1 MDTYGKRIKFDID
14 NFKFDI
20 SCTMTIEKSFEPV
33 ITWVEDNMNRIFCIG
48 KFMSRFKDTLKE
60 CDIDVVNTKYDS
72 TRMDGIDYEINDRIS
87 IRVTLVDQLLFPK
100 ANSLYV
106 LFLERFDTGSD
117 FRSFVHS
124 YYFIE
129 FKKDEY
135 IKCTDEWHRA
145 PFNGSSLSQE
155 EYLTFDEKLRS
166 AVDRQI
172 ADIDKEFKSKNTRKS
187 SSIELR

>member
-1 MDTYGKRIKFDID
+1 
-14 NFKFDI
+14 
-20 SCTMTIEKSFEPV
+20 MTIEKSFEPV

-48 KFMSRFKDTLKE
+48 QFMSRFKDTLKE
-60 CDIDVVNTKYDS
+60 CDIDVVSTKYDS
-72 TRMDGIDYEINDRIS
+72 TCMDCIDYEINDKIF
-87 IRVTLVDQLLFPK
+87 IRVTSMDRSIIPK
-100 ANSLYV
+100 DNSLYV
-106 LFLERFDTGSD
+106 LFLERFDTGCD

-124 YYFIE
+124 YYIIE

-145 PFNGSSLSQE
+145 PFNGSSLSPE
-155 EYLTFDEKLRS
+155 EYLAFDEKLRI

-172 ADIDKEFKSKNTRKS
+172 ADIDKEFKSKKTRKS

>member
-1 MDTYGKRIKFDID
+1 MDTYGKRIKSDP
-14 NFKFDI
+14 FKFDI
-20 SCTMTIEKSFEPV
+20 TSTITIENSFEPV

-60 CDIDVVNTKYDS
+60 CDIDVVNVKYDS

-87 IRVTLVDQLLFPK
+87 IRVTSWARSIIPK
-100 ANSLYV
+100 NNSLYV
-106 LFLERFDTGSD
+106 LFVERIDTGSG
-117 FRSFVHS
+117 FRNIVHS
-124 YYFIE
+124 YYIIE

-135 IKCTDEWHRA
+135 IKCTDEWHR
-145 PFNGSSLSQE
+145 PSFGDIVIPPE
-155 EYLTFDEKLRS
+155 EYKAIDEKLRI

-172 ADIDKEFKSKNTRKS
+172 ADIDKEIKSKKTRKS

>member
-1 MDTYGKRIKFDID
+1 MDTYGKRMKFD

-20 SCTMTIEKSFEPV
+20 TCKITIENSFEPV
-33 ITWVEDNMNRIFCIG
+33 ITWIEDNMNKIFCIG
-48 KFMSRFKDTLKE
+48 KFMSRFKDTLEE
-60 CDIDVVNTKYDS
+60 CDIAVVNTKYDS
-72 TRMDGIDYEINDRIS
+72 SMDCIDYEINDRIS
-87 IRVTLVDQLLFPK
+87 IRVTLIDQLLFPK

-106 LFLERFDTGSD
+106 LFLERFDTGCD

-145 PFNGSSLSQE
+145 PFNGSSLSPE
-155 EYLTFDEKLRS
+155 EYLAIDEKLHI

-172 ADIDKEFKSKNTRKS
+172 FDIDKEFKSKNTQKS